1 MPSSFNVVFFKKD
14 AAGDYILYSPVRDGP
29 QKLMPFYNGDMTN
42 YLQAWG
48 ELRQTVDPQVAEV
61 SMSLIPGDYVM
72 GMNPTMASDILI
84 SQKIPKMGYDSVKD
98 AYAEK
103 LLRYR
108 DIVEVEYTANY
119 IESDALVQ
127 ITRDSA
133 GRAFVHFLIEPARLS
148 IERMEGIYRT
158 VFDINGIVSDA
169 SGKTDLSVR
178 PPGPDRARRRP
189 VLQDQGPQGLLP
201 GRLPHHRGRL

>member
-1 MPSSFNVVFFKKD
+1 
-14 AAGDYILYSPVRDGP
+14 
-29 QKLMPFYNGDMTN
+29 
-42 YLQAWG
+42 
-48 ELRQTVDPQVAEV
+48 
-61 SMSLIPGDYVM
+61 
-72 GMNPTMASDILI
+72 MNPTPASDVLI
-84 SQKIPKMGYDSVKD
+84 FSKIPKMGYDSVKD

-103 LLRYR
+103 LLRYK

-133 GRAFVHFLIEPARLS
+133 GQAFVHFLIEPARLS

-169 SGKTDLSVR
+169 AGKTTIIQTCPIELDADQFSKINQRQVSYQDVFPIIDGDYRISLLWKNTVSKEFSSVEAELKIPPAGSLTLSAPILAYRVVR
-178 PPGPDRARRRP
+178 NPAFAGQIKPFTVGETQIVASPRNDFTVR
-189 VLQDQGPQGLLP
+189 DT
-201 GRLPHHRGRL
+201 